1 MGTRKAQSMKLKIEN
16 IGMIRSADIK
26 LDGLTVIAGEN
37 DTGKSTVGK
46 LIFSLVKAFNRYEED
61 LNESK
66 NSRVLDLI
74 EKIYFNLRKGA
85 DLVDSI
91 IIQQEFTPKAFF
103 KELIDSQGDE
113 LDSLVNYKITKLEE
127 LDYSDK
133 AINLIGIVKEI
144 LQKEEDKNIIIKR
157 ALTKAFISEFYQD
170 LSPKNSNID
179 SVINITEGI
188 SNILDVSINDNKIK
202 TLALHDEMSL
212 NDVTFIETPIFLQ
225 MYDLIRSA
233 STLFEMPESKKER
246 ISQMGRTRVALH
258 TKDLV
263 SKLESAEYE
272 NTFQDTD
279 FSFISDEKKSLIQD
293 IYSITK
299 GKGFSFSKEEKDF
312 YFNKNENTKFKSINT
327 ATGLKSF
334 GIIQLLIQADFL
346 DERSLLIIDE
356 PEIHLHPKWQVEYA
370 KLIVAL
376 VKNDIPVLI
385 TSHSPEI
392 IQALSVF
399 SEEFGIKDR
408 TAFYLTESDGESSQ
422 INDVTNDINKIFT
435 TLAEPLHNLVWG

>member
-1 MGTRKAQSMKLKIEN
+1 MKLKIEN

-46 LIFSLVKAFNRYEED
+46 LIFSVVKAFNRYEED
-61 LNESK
+61 FNESK
-66 NSRVLDLI
+66 NSRVFDLI
-74 EKIYFNLRKGA
+74 EKIYFKLRKTEDWSDG
-85 DLVDSI
+85 I
-91 IIQQEFTPKAFF
+91 IAQQEFHPKSFF
-103 KELIDSQGDE
+103 KELRENQGVE
-113 LDSLVNYKITKLEE
+113 LDSLINEKITILKTFEE
-127 LDYSDK
+127 TENIEKS
-133 AINLIGIVKEI
+133 INQLQMINEI
-144 LQKEEDKNIIIKR
+144 LQKDEDKNTNIKR
-157 ALTKAFISEFYQD
+157 ALTKAFISEFYLD
-170 LSPKNSNID
+170 LSPKNSDVD
-179 SVINITEGI
+179 SSINISEGNN
-188 SNILDVSINDNKIK
+188 NILDVQINDNIIK
-202 TLALHDEMSL
+202 TLILHDDLSF
-212 NDVTFIETPIFLQ
+212 NDATFIETPIFLQ

-233 STLFEMPESKKER
+233 STLFEIPEDKNER
-246 ISQMGRTRVALH
+246 ISRMGRPTVALH

-263 SKLESAEYE
+263 SKLENAQY
-272 NTFQDTD
+272 NYPFQETI
-279 FSFISDEKKSLIQD
+279 FSFKSVSETSLID
-293 IYSITK
+293 EIFKITK
-299 GKGFSFSKEEKDF
+299 GMGFSFDRKEKDF

-334 GIIQLLIQADFL
+334 GIIQLLIQADLL

-399 SEEFGIKDR
+399 SEEFGIQDR
-408 TAFYLTESDGESSQ
+408 TAFYLTESDGVSSQ
-422 INDVTNDINKIFT
+422 INDVTDDINKIFT

>member
-1 MGTRKAQSMKLKIEN
+1 MKLKIEN

-66 NSRVLDLI
+66 YSRSTNLI
-74 EKIYFNLRKGA
+74 DKTYFQLRK
-85 DLVDSI
+85 LVDFEEYTEL
-91 IIQQEFTPKAFF
+91 QDEFHPQFLK
-103 KELIDSQGDE
+103 KELKASKGDE
-113 LDSLVNYKITKLEE
+113 INFVNYKIGLLQKIGASKSIEYLEE
-127 LDYSDK
+127 IKDIFA
-133 AINLIGIVKEI
+133 AI
-144 LQKEEDKNIIIKR
+144 EDKGAIITR
-157 ALTKAFISEFYQD
+157 ALTKAFISEFHFD
-170 LSPKNSNID
+170 ISPMSGYVE
-179 SVINITEGI
+179 SVINISEGANKLVDI
-188 SNILDVSINDNKIK
+188 YINDNEIK
-202 TLALHDEMSL
+202 SLLLHDDL
-212 NDVTFIETPIFLQ
+212 LFNDVTFIETPIFLQ

-233 STLFEMPESKKER
+233 STLFELPVDKSENRFSVDFSSPK
-246 ISQMGRTRVALH
+246 VALH

-263 SKLESAEYE
+263 SKLENARYFSP
-272 NTFQDTD
+272 FQDD
-279 FSFISDEKKSLIQD
+279 LEALLISEICE
-293 IYSITK
+293 ITK
-299 GKGFSFSKEEKDF
+299 GIGFSFDKKEKDF

-334 GIIQLLIQADFL
+334 GIIQLLIQADLL

-399 SEEFGIKDR
+399 SEEFGIQDR
-408 TAFYLTESDGESSQ
+408 TAFYLTESDGVSSQ
-422 INDVTNDINKIFT
+422 INDVTDDINKIFT